1 MSWAMRKPFAADGV
15 DEAAGK
21 LVARREPHRVNDDVE
36 PVPVLAERLEGR
48 GDFRVLGDVHRAG
61 EAAAQLFRH
70 GLHARL
76 ELFALVSEGEL
87 RALAAH
93 GLGDAPGDRTLA
105 GETDDQ
111 RALAVQE
118 SHGVLLNRPIGR

>member
-1 MSWAMRKPFAADGV
+1 MRNAEALATDGI
-15 DEAAGK
+15 DEAAGE
-21 LVARREPHRVNDDVE
+21 LVPRREPHRVNDDVE
-36 PVPVLAERLEGR
+36 AVPVLAERLEG
-48 GDFRVLGDVHRAG
+48 GGNFRILGDVHGAG

-76 ELFALVSEGEL
+76 ELFALVGEGEI

-118 SHGVLLNRPIGR
+118 SHGALLNRRIGR